1 MNKEEDELEEVQLDA
16 QMSSDLNSDQ
26 YHNSESYEEVNT
38 VKLATPNMAGKHVFK
53 MIIVMLYVEH
63 VYVLCH

>member
-26 YHNSESYEEVNT
+26 YRNSESYEEVNT

-53 MIIVMLYVEH
+53 IIIVNVEH
-63 VYVLCH
+63 VHVLCH